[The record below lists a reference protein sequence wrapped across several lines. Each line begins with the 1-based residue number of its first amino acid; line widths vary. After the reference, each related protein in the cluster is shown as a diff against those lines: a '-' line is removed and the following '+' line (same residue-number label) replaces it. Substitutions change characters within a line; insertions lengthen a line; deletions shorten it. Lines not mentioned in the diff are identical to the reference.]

1 VGEKGKGRKKRDER
15 EKRKTRKKER
25 ERERERRETRD
36 ERGKD
41 GMHLRMDGFGEKW
54 SRRVC
59 GEDENSGISER
70 IV

>member
-1 VGEKGKGRKKRDER
+1 MRR
-15 EKRKTRKKER
+15 EKE
-25 ERERERRETRD
+25 ERRETRERVRERERD

-59 GEDENSGISER
+59 GEDENSGISE
-70 IV
+70 